1 MRDPI
6 EKVKQALR
14 SAGAVY
20 GGGGSTKGST
30 WTFPDGEEFLFERKA
45 GNPTIDARVATRK
58 LNVVIARRR
67 GDGPAPAVNGAHHR
81 VEPPPVGS
89 PVPVDAAPQNEGLEK
104 LNVPPSLD
112 MKQRWETAVAQ
123 AEAYQE
129 KLLADAQLAEKRV
142 HMLKAMVPYLDDPL
156 FADTLRAVLPSAKAP
171 APVATA
177 PPPPPPPQHIAQYVQ
192 VTRDLVYAAT
202 QTFDDTFTV
211 NDVMDRM
218 LNGRNPDRVERL
230 RIRTSIA
237 AGMMALAER
246 GQLNREQQG
255 IGRQQTIWS
264 KVAHHPAV
272 TEPVMAAGAGGAQP
286 SV

>member
-14 SAGAVY
+14 NAGAVY
-20 GGGGSTKGST
+20 GGGGSAKGST
-30 WTFPDGEEFLFERKA
+30 WAFPDGEEFLFERKA
-45 GNPTIDARVATRK
+45 GNPTIDARVAMRK
-58 LNVVIARRR
+58 LNVVLARRR
-67 GDGPAPAVNGAHHR
+67 GELPSQRANGAHR
-81 VEPPPVGS
+81 PVEPLPLES
-89 PVPVDAAPQNEGLEK
+89 PAPETSLPQESLEK
-104 LNVPPSLD
+104 LNVPCSTN
-112 MKQRWETAVAQ
+112 MKHRWEAAVSQ

-142 HMLKAMVPYLDDPL
+142 HMLKAMVPFLDDPT
-156 FADTLRAVLPSAKAP
+156 FADTLRAVLPTAEPPAP
-171 APVATA
+171 AVVA

-202 QTFDDTFTV
+202 QTFDETFTV

-218 LNGRNPDRVERL
+218 LNGREVDRVERV

-246 GQLNREQQG
+246 GLLNREQQG
-255 IGRQQTIWS
+255 IGRQQTIWR
-264 KVAHHPAV
+264 KVAHNPTVLGPA
-272 TEPVMAAGAGGAQP
+272 MAAGAGGAEQP
-286 SV
+286 V